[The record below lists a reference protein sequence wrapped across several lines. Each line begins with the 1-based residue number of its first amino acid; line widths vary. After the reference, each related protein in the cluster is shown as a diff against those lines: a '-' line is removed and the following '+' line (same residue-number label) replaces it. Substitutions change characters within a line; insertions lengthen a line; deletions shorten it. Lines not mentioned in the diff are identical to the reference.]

1 MSEVIGFVGAGQM
14 GEPMVQ
20 RLLAAGKEVVLYAR
34 RPEIR
39 EKLGAEG
46 ATIVDSV
53 AEAAARAD
61 VLILCLFSDAQ
72 LAEIAEGPDGFMENA
87 KAGSVVVSHT
97 TGNVSTLQRLVDKY
111 PDGPTIVDGP
121 ISGSAKDI
129 AKGVLTVLLGGP
141 ETAVKQVESVVLAY
155 SKEVIRTGELGTAL
169 NVKLVN
175 NILFAANAQLTAA
188 AVELGAKLGIEE
200 NDLLNSLQYCSGR
213 SYALGAVK
221 GTGGPEMFTKAAG
234 PFLRKDVKAAAV
246 AAADSGVDVGW
257 LKGVVDDG
265 PLDLS

>member
-20 RLLAAGKEVVLYAR
+20 RLVAAGKQVVLYAR
-34 RPEIR
+34 RPEVR

-61 VLILCLFSDAQ
+61 VLILCLFSDVQ
-72 LAEIAEGPDGFMENA
+72 LAEIAEGPDGFMANM
-87 KAGSVVVSHT
+87 KPGGVVVSHT
-97 TGNVSTLQRLVDKY
+97 TGNVSTLQRLVDQY
-111 PDGPTIVDGP
+111 PDGPAIVDGP

-129 AKGVLTVLLGGP
+129 ANGVLTVLLGGP
-141 ETAVKQVESVVLAY
+141 ETAVKPAEAVVAAY

-169 NVKLVN
+169 NLKLVN
-175 NILFAANAQLTAA
+175 NILFAANAQLAAA
-188 AVELGAKLGIEE
+188 AVELGAKLGIEQE
-200 NDLLNSLQYCSGR
+200 DLLNALQHCSGR

-221 GTGGPEMFTKAAG
+221 GTGGPERFTKAAG
-234 PFLRKDVKAAAV
+234 PFLRKDVKAAAL

-257 LKGVVDDG
+257 LKDVVDGG